1 MTERGQEVEV
11 EILGCVVKV
20 RPDDVDRDMAQ
31 TVINLV
37 KQETAQLKQ
46 ARPSLRDTDVAVLVA
61 LKMATDKVKLE
72 QEFKTAVFK
81 LEKSLTTAADRL
93 NRV

>member
-1 MTERGQEVEV
+1 MEV

>member
-1 MTERGQEVEV
+1 MEV

-20 RPDDVDRDMAQ
+20 RPDDIDRDMAQ

-37 KQETAQLKQ
+37 KKETAQLKL

-61 LKMATDKVKLE
+61 LKMATEKVKLE